1 MLIRTVRHTVG
12 SYDIM
17 LYIDYTYE
25 ADNMLVNDM
34 ALELWLPAA
43 CCTRL
48 YGAQLHNLTTCGRAR
63 GHNHK

>member
-1 MLIRTVRHTVG
+1 
-12 SYDIM
+12 
-17 LYIDYTYE
+17 
-25 ADNMLVNDM
+25 MLVDDM

-43 CCTRL
+43 CSTRL